1 MKENKLILSALPKT
15 WIIDIDGTILKH
27 NGYIID
33 GIDTPL
39 KSSVDFIS
47 KIPNTDKIILIT
59 ARTEKYKKDTIM
71 FLDQQNIR
79 YDEIIFDMPIGERIL
94 INDRKPSGLE
104 MSYAINIDRDE
115 GINYTIIYDMEK

>member
-1 MKENKLILSALPKT
+1 MKENKLTLSALPKT

-33 GIDTPL
+33 GVDTPL